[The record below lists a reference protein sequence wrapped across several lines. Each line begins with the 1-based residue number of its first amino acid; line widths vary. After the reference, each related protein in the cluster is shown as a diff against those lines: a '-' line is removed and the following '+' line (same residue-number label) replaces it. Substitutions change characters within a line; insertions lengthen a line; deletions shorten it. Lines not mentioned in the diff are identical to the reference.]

1 MTSEATQRN
10 KVGRP
15 RKDPN
20 APPKPKGIPHE
31 LAHFDELPDSAHVRE
46 PVVRGLLGGVSNSTV
61 WRAVREGKLPAPVK
75 LLSNVTAWK
84 VDELRKALAHYAGG
98 SVSGHGGAA

>member
-75 LLSNVTAWK
+75 LCEPPRVSW
-84 VDELRKALAHYAGG
+84 RPGG
-98 SVSGHGGAA
+98 VSQTIGVCSVS